1 MIPTLASARVQVDRG
16 MNVPERLMLDPMQ
29 VESEKTW
36 GKEAW
41 GQHTCGISFV
51 LHRNGNSIR
60 ADDACSAHA
69 VHCLVTQDDS
79 CFRHL
84 GCYDLQDTNSEDCA
98 NSHPLHDGQ
107 M

>member
-41 GQHTCGISFV
+41 GNIHVESALFCIEMATAFVRMMLVAHTLYIV
-51 LHRNGNSIR
+51 
-60 ADDACSAHA
+60 
-69 VHCLVTQDDS
+69 
-79 CFRHL
+79 
-84 GCYDLQDTNSEDCA
+84 
-98 NSHPLHDGQ
+98 
-107 M
+107 